1 MAEHE
6 TSRRAEVHAGI
17 PAINMAMYRKIRFS
31 VMDPAAVVEI
41 PGAEGDRERVLII
54 RDIEVARARKEARAN
69 RVCCPAD
76 FTPPGGL
83 SGDRE
88 IATAQSVAEFLRR
101 SAVDAVVTDR
111 SLPIVFAHFIEQ
123 VGIAVSCDPDL
134 GVLER
139 RAKTAD
145 EIAHLR
151 DAQRVTEEAVRM
163 ACELIARADIGPD
176 GALQIEGEVLTSEE
190 VRTDVELF
198 LREEGYD
205 APPSIIAGGPEGADC
220 HDHGSGP
227 LYTSQPIIVDI
238 FPRNRDSL
246 YNGDCTRT
254 VVHGMVPPVVARM
267 RDAVA
272 AAKAAA
278 IAAVR
283 PGTTGEEIHGVTVRT
298 LLAHGFDAGTPD
310 LLSPDRCV
318 MVHGTGHG
326 VGLEVHEPPLLDL
339 GGPPLV
345 VGDVVTIE
353 PGLYSPAI
361 GGVRLED
368 MVVVTEDGCENLG
381 MLPEG
386 LSWG

>member
-1 MAEHE
+1 MAEHAGH
-6 TSRRAEVHAGI
+6 RRAAVYAGI
-17 PAINMAMYRKIRFS
+17 PAANMGMYRKIRFS
-31 VMDPAAVVEI
+31 VMDLAAVIELPAAA
-41 PGAEGDRERVLII
+41 GRGERVLII
-54 RDIEVARARKEARAN
+54 RDIEMARARQHAKAD
-69 RVCCPAD
+69 RVFCPAD
-76 FTPPGGL
+76 FPPSGGL

-101 SAVDAVVTDR
+101 SGIGAVVADR
-111 SLPIVFAHFIEQ
+111 SLPLVFAHFIERA
-123 VGIAVSCDPDL
+123 GITVACDPDL

-139 RAKTAD
+139 RTKSPD
-145 EIAHLR
+145 ELAHLR

-163 ACELIARADIGPD
+163 ACEMIARADVGP
-176 GALQIEGEVLTSEE
+176 GGVLRIEGETLTSEE

-205 APPSIIAGGPEGADC
+205 APPSIIAGGPQGADC

-227 LYTSQPIIVDI
+227 LSTGEPIIIDI
-238 FPRNRDSL
+238 FPRNRTNL

-254 VVHGMVPPVVARM
+254 VVHGRVPTEVARM
-267 RDAVA
+267 HEAVA

-278 IAAVR
+278 IATVR
-283 PGTTGEEIHGVTVRT
+283 PGVTGDEIHATTVRT
-298 LLAHGFDAGTPD
+298 LRAHGFETAPPGGLP
-310 LLSPDRCV
+310 PDRCV
-318 MVHGTGHG
+318 LVHGTGHG
-326 VGLEVHEPPLLDL
+326 VGLDVHEPPLLDR

-353 PGLYSPAI
+353 PGLYCGAI

-368 MVVVTEDGCENLG
+368 MVRVTEDGCENFGTLF
-381 MLPEG
+381 EG

>member
-6 TSRRAEVHAGI
+6 TSRRAVVHAGI
-17 PAINMAMYRKIRFS
+17 PAANMAMYRKIRFS
-31 VMDPAAVVEI
+31 VMDPAAVIEV
-41 PGAEGDRERVLII
+41 PGADGDRERVLII
-54 RDIEVARARKEARAN
+54 RDIEVARARRHARAN

-76 FTPPGGL
+76 FTPAGGL

-88 IATAQSVAEFLRR
+88 IATAQAVAEFLRR

-123 VGIAVSCDPDL
+123 AGIEVSCDPDL

-139 RAKTAD
+139 RAKAAD

-163 ACELIARADIGPD
+163 ACELIARADVGPD
-176 GALQIEGEVLTSEE
+176 GVLRIEGEVLTSEE

-205 APPSIIAGGPEGADC
+205 APPSIVAGGPQGADC

-238 FPRNRDSL
+238 FPRNRENL

-254 VVHGMVPPVVARM
+254 VVHGTVPASVARM
-267 RDAVA
+267 RNAVA

-283 PGTTGEEIHGVTVRT
+283 PGVTGEEIHEVTVRT
-298 LLAHGFDAGTPD
+298 LRAHGFDAGTPD
-310 LLSPDRCV
+310 LLSPEHCV

-326 VGLEVHEPPLLDL
+326 VGLEVHEPPLLDR

-353 PGLYSPAI
+353 PGLYCPAI